1 MSQLKAR
8 SVPSAGKSPSDSE
21 TLQKELRDKLAWSVG
36 SAFKRP
42 YSGRNNPIMVWAN
55 RLASQ
60 IVDSHSSQQEKSAS
74 RSDETTRMERKGSA
88 GNSFHGFDAPAK
100 KPF

>member
-8 SVPSAGKSPSDSE
+8 SVQSADKSHSDSE

-42 YSGRNNPIMVWAN
+42 YSGRNNPIMIWAN

-60 IVDSHSSQQEKSAS
+60 IVDSHSSQQGTSS
-74 RSDETTRMERKGSA
+74 TRSDGTTKMELKGSA

-100 KPF
+100 KKF